1 MGDRETAADVVS
13 AACLSIGLPR
23 GEKERA
29 CAALTQ
35 AYISHA
41 WQLEHIDTAGWKELG
56 IPLGVSAAVRRH
68 LSTLAAD
75 AVEQRA
81 QPERRSVCSIRVG
94 APADTDAARA
104 QKRSRELDGSRDLRT
119 QPGLARDKY
128 GMARCESNAM
138 ATVLSNDNLL
148 HHVLRMVGEIPQFL
162 GRDGIA
168 ARALVL
174 EAYELSRSGTAHSR
188 LVCRRW
194 RDTGL
199 MPMANSI
206 VQTHILRM
214 ERVSEFFVAY
224 LAKAAQKR
232 SRESAEEFDQI
243 RLSSESAW
251 LRLNYEH
258 GFDRVCMPR
267 RPERVCK
274 WLSWL
279 RRREITRP
287 FMVLT
292 RAASVHR
299 WVTAFARLPSETV
312 ITLSDPADRLAD
324 SALAAL
330 FSSPAAT
337 LIASYELLAN
347 DPDLEAL
354 LLKKTPNIA
363 ARKTPK
369 FGHIGYADGPSLGE
383 VQGIWLWS
391 LQVHRLRRGPV
402 DLAAAGFRQF
412 PRRDAEETA

>member
-1 MGDRETAADVVS
+1 MVS
-13 AACLSIGLPR
+13 
-23 GEKERA
+23 K
-29 CAALTQ
+29 
-35 AYISHA
+35 
-41 WQLEHIDTAGWKELG
+41 
-56 IPLGVSAAVRRH
+56 IPL
-68 LSTLAAD
+68 
-75 AVEQRA
+75 
-81 QPERRSVCSIRVG
+81 
-94 APADTDAARA
+94 
-104 QKRSRELDGSRDLRT
+104 
-119 QPGLARDKY
+119 
-128 GMARCESNAM
+128 
-138 ATVLSNDNLL
+138 
-148 HHVLRMVGEIPQFL
+148 FL
-162 GRDGIA
+162 GRDWIA
-168 ARALVL
+168 ARALFL
-174 EAYELSRSGTAHSR
+174 EAYALSRSGTAHSR

-199 MPMANSI
+199 TPMANN
-206 VQTHILRM
+206 VVLKHTWRM
-214 ERVSEFFVAY
+214 ERVSRFFTV
-224 LAKAAQKR
+224 LAEEAQKR
-232 SRESAEEFDQI
+232 SRKSAEKFDQI
-243 RLSSESAW
+243 RLLSESAW

-279 RRREITRP
+279 RRREIMRP

-299 WVTAFARLPSETV
+299 WVTAFAQLPSETV

-369 FGHIGYADGPSLGE
+369 FGRIGYADGPSLGE

-402 DLAAAGFRQF
+402 NLAAAGFRQF